1 MDQWLSDI
9 SQHCAVNI
17 ENHEVSRLTEILAD
31 INGTNENG
39 DLDSMRQVLFG
50 GSAFEL
56 LPFEPLII

>member
-9 SQHCAVNI
+9 SQHCAINI

-39 DLDSMRQVLFG
+39 DLDSMRQVFL
-50 GSAFEL
+50 
-56 LPFEPLII
+56 